1 MHTPSTRSFQRP
13 RTLLGVFALTIC
25 GVAAST
31 IAYAATPTCDLT
43 RDLDIGMEGKDV
55 LCLQQWLNAEGYTLT
70 ESGPGAPGAETE
82 RFGALTRDA
91 LARFQKEHS
100 LTPALGFLG
109 PKTRTFIHSNKVSK
123 TTSVLPPESV
133 PAGASS
139 SADIRPQATVVTQL
153 TDGDRTRTEWLLSLL
168 ESKGLVGSKD
178 EEDDD
183 EDEDEDEVSDGSFED
198 RVVATIEMMRD
209 AEAKMK
215 KGAVS
220 AEQLSMARNNLEDAQ
235 EDLLDAIYAY
245 FKGKGGKAV
254 ELIDDAENNAEDAFR
269 DAGGIT
275 RDDETEDRI
284 DDLEDAIDEAWDEIE
299 ARDDA
304 GDDTEDAEELLTEA
318 EALLEEAEEA
328 FDEDDLD
335 QADDLLDEVKS
346 LIDDALDAVV
356 TEDEEDA
363 KKAIKRAQ
371 GAIDDAYD
379 AISDA
384 EDDGDEVDDA
394 HDLLDEAEDFLE
406 DAEDAYDDDEYAD
419 ALKLAKKAEDRADD
433 AVDAL

>member
-1 MHTPSTRSFQRP
+1 MHAPSTRSFQRP
-13 RTLLGVFALTIC
+13 RTLLGVFALSVF
-25 GVAAST
+25 GVAVST
-31 IAYAATPTCDLT
+31 VAYAATPTCDLT

-109 PKTRTFIHSNKVSK
+109 PKTRTLIHSNKDSK
-123 TTSVLPPESV
+123 ATSVLPPESI
-133 PAGASS
+133 PADASS
-139 SADIRPQATVVTQL
+139 SADVRPQTPAVTQL

-168 ESKGLVGSKD
+168 ESKGLVGNKAEK

-183 EDEDEDEVSDGSFED
+183 DDEVSDGSFED

-215 KGAVS
+215 KGAVN

-235 EDLLDAIYAY
+235 EDLLDAIYAH
-245 FKGKGGKAV
+245 FKGKSEKAV

-284 DDLEDAIDEAWDEIE
+284 DDLEDAIDEAWDEID

-318 EALLEEAEEA
+318 ESLLEEAEDA

-356 TEDEEDA
+356 AEDEGDA
-363 KKAIKRAQ
+363 KKAIKRAE

-384 EDDGDEVDDA
+384 EDDGDDVDEA
-394 HDLLDEAEDFLE
+394 HDLVDEAEDFLE

-419 ALKLAKKAEDRADD
+419 ALRLAKKAEDRADD